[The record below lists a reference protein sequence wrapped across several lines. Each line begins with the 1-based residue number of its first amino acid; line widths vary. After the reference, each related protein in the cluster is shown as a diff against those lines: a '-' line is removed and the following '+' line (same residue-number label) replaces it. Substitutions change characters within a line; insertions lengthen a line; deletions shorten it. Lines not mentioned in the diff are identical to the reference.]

1 MTVHFQPD
9 PSQAGLGLHLFPEI
23 RSAHGLFLIIRNSL
37 SPIRFDVLRFL
48 YMPSTACENRLDIRR
63 LCIFDS
69 VLMSLKNALH
79 TDFQIAEN
87 DFLKISWQ
95 LNYHW
100 YFATYRIISF
110 P

>member
-9 PSQAGLGLHLFPEI
+9 LHLFPEI

-69 VLMSLKNALH
+69 VLMSLKKHGIRIFKL
-79 TDFQIAEN
+79 Q
-87 DFLKISWQ
+87 KIS
-95 LNYHW
+95 
-100 YFATYRIISF
+100 
-110 P
+110 